1 MQTLGWVLL
10 VLGAIG
16 GLLPIVQGWIFGVAG
31 LLVLSRE
38 YQWAHDLLQW
48 VRRKFPRF
56 AQAMDKVNHKAH
68 ELIQTVSRHIH
79 HHPSG
84 EP

>member
-1 MQTLGWVLL
+1 
-10 VLGAIG
+10 
-16 GLLPIVQGWIFGVAG
+16 VAG

-56 AQAMDKVNHKAH
+56 AHAMDKVSHKAH
-68 ELIQTVSRHIH
+68 ELIQTIARHIH